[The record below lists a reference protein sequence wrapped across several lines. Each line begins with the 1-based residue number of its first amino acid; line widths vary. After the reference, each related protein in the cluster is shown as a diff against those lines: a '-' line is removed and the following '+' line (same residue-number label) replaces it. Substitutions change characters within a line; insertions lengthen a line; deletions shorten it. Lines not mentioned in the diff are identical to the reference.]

1 MPAIGEPA
9 PDFEL
14 QNQAGKKIKLSDYRG
29 KKVVIFAFP
38 KANTPGCNQQACSFR
53 DAWPQ
58 IEAKDA
64 VVLGVS
70 ADSVDELAAWKT
82 LKKLPYD
89 LLSDPDHKM
98 LMAWAPGGL
107 ICGFSSCQGR
117 RLARAGWLMSR
128 GFWSSSK
135 SAFVRAKALKRRW
148 PPSKAAESGLFQ
160 AASVGYDGRAF

>member
-1 MPAIGEPA
+1 MPAVGEPA

-14 QNQAGKKIKLSDYRG
+14 QNQAGKKIRLSDYRG

-70 ADSVDELAAWKT
+70 ADSVDDLAAWKT

-98 LMAWAPGGL
+98 LTDWGAWGIDLRIFKLPVAATR
-107 ICGFSSCQGR
+107 SCWVIDEQGILVDQR
-117 RLARAGWLMSR
+117 IGIRPRES
-128 GFWSSSK
+128 
-135 SAFVRAKALKRRW
+135 VEKAL
-148 PPSKAAESGLFQ
+148 AAVQNG
-160 AASVGYDGRAF
+160 

>member
-38 KANTPGCNQQACSFR
+38 KANTSGCNQQACSFR

-98 LMAWAPGGL
+98 LTAWGAWGIDLRIFKLPGAATR
-107 ICGFSSCQGR
+107 SCWVVDEQGILVEQQIGIR
-117 RLARAGWLMSR
+117 PRES
-128 GFWSSSK
+128 
-135 SAFVRAKALKRRW
+135 VEKAL
-148 PPSKAAESGLFQ
+148 AAVQNG
-160 AASVGYDGRAF
+160 

>member
-1 MPAIGEPA
+1 MPAVGEPA

-14 QNQAGKKIKLSDYRG
+14 QNQAGKKIRLSDYRG
-29 KKVVIFAFP
+29 QKVVIFAFP

-70 ADSVDELAAWKT
+70 ADSVDDLAAWKT

-98 LMAWAPGGL
+98 LTAWGAWGIDLRIFKLPVAATR
-107 ICGFSSCQGR
+107 SCWVIDEQGILVDQQIGIR
-117 RLARAGWLMSR
+117 PRES
-128 GFWSSSK
+128 
-135 SAFVRAKALKRRW
+135 VEKAL
-148 PPSKAAESGLFQ
+148 AVVQSG
-160 AASVGYDGRAF
+160 

>member
-1 MPAIGEPA
+1 MPAVGEPA

-14 QNQAGKKIKLSDYRG
+14 RNQAGKKIKLSDYRG

-70 ADSVDELAAWKT
+70 ADSADELAVWKT

-98 LMAWAPGGL
+98 LRAWGAWGIDLRIFKLPVAATR
-107 ICGFSSCQGR
+107 SCWVIDEQGILVDQQIGIR
-117 RLARAGWLMSR
+117 PRES
-128 GFWSSSK
+128 
-135 SAFVRAKALKRRW
+135 VEKAL
-148 PPSKAAESGLFQ
+148 AVVQSG
-160 AASVGYDGRAF
+160 

>member
-1 MPAIGEPA
+1 MPAVGEPA

-14 QNQAGKKIKLSDYRG
+14 RNQAGKKIRLSDYRG

-53 DAWPQ
+53 DAFPQ

-70 ADSVDELAAWKT
+70 ADSVDDLAAWKT

-98 LMAWAPGGL
+98 LTDWGAWGIDLRIFKLPVAATR
-107 ICGFSSCQGR
+107 SCWVIDEQGILVDQR
-117 RLARAGWLMSR
+117 IGIRPRES
-128 GFWSSSK
+128 
-135 SAFVRAKALKRRW
+135 VEKAL
-148 PPSKAAESGLFQ
+148 AAVQSG
-160 AASVGYDGRAF
+160 